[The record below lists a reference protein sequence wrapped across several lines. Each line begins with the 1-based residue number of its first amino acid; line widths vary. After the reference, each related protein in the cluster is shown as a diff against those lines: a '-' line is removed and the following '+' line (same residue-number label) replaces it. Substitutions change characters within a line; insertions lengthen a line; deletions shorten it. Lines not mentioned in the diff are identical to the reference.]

1 MSTEFKIQLIIG
13 SLMQSYRPGPKAKNL
28 PFGLALLFL
37 NFGLISGPDSGKSLI
52 STDVPIDKFLI
63 FFLGN
68 YQQRFQLCDS
78 SI

>member
-1 MSTEFKIQLIIG
+1 MSTEFKIQSILG
-13 SLMQSYRPGPKAKNL
+13 SLMQSYRPGPQAKNL

-37 NFGLISGPDSGKSLI
+37 NFDLVSGPDSGKSLI

-63 FFLGN
+63 FFLCD
-68 YQQRFQLCDS
+68 YQQRFQLRDS